1 MRAFAT
7 QPGAIGIK
15 SEDVVLI
22 EQDFLGFPRGFVA
35 LMRVLPPEGR
45 FIVIGRNPLFD
56 GLPGRLDGLEGVDVR
71 PLR

>member
-7 QPGAIGIK
+7 QPGSIGIK
-15 SEDVVLI
+15 NEDALLI

-56 GLPGRLDGLEGVDVR
+56 DLPDCSMDSKVSMSG
-71 PLR
+71 P